1 MYVDNVFDSFVDYL
15 RENED
20 GIDQVNDLNTA
31 CRVLDEL
38 AKDGMSAAA
47 LVRRCAH
54 WSLAEDLVTH
64 VTKMFWNGQKG
75 RRRRELLDALA
86 MMTSEW
92 WDETGLEPHWFLTQI
107 NGWEMLDHFL
117 AYHKAIILDP
127 QGRLYIAAGRF
138 RGLALVEDFWTY
150 KVRYYIVRKDFRR
163 AWEELNKAYKG
174 FLNHGIVKEN
184 YKNRRDF
191 IEACADRYNRGWK
204 ATYETI
210 GRLAM
215 ELYHS
220 MSNAEKL
227 EGSLDDF
234 RTCTSWHDISYYK
247 LKGVSKPMV
256 CIMKRSPRPS
266 FELAKHFIDPK
277 KKVSARPLDYW
288 YEFEYRFMDS
298 GAAILM
304 IAEHFA
310 SMKREKRRRK
320 YETKLAAYE
329 AMHK

>member
-86 MMTSEW
+86 VMTSEW

-107 NGWEMLDHFL
+107 NGWEVLDHFL
-117 AYHKAIILDP
+117 AHHKSIILDP
-127 QGRLYIAAGRF
+127 QGRLYIAASRF
-138 RGLALVEDFWTY
+138 RGALALVDDFWIY

-174 FLNHGIVKEN
+174 LLNHGIVKEN
-184 YKNRRDF
+184 YKNRIDF
-191 IEACADRYNRGWK
+191 IEACSDRYNRGWK

-227 EGSLDDF
+227 EGSLEDF
-234 RTCTSWHDISYYK
+234 RSCSRSVAVPVYK
-247 LKGVSKPMV
+247 IKGPSKPVAYMQQ
-256 CIMKRSPRPS
+256 SDRPS
-266 FELAKHFIDPK
+266 FDFAESFVDVGQDAGYVGWNQPRHFTD
-277 KKVSARPLDYW
+277 A
-288 YEFEYRFMDS
+288 

-310 SMKREKRRRK
+310 SKRRETRRRK
-320 YETKLAAYE
+320 YEERLAAYVVT
-329 AMHK
+329 HK